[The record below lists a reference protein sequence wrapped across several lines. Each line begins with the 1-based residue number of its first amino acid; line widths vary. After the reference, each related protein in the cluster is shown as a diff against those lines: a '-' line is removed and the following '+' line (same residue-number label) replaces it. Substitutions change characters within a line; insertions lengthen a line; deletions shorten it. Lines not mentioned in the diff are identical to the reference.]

1 MTIELKQEIL
11 DLIESPELYA
21 YLMKYT
27 ERLKLRD
34 YVEIIAGAPVSLK
47 RKLGLLHKLRATT
60 DLKQRDMEYMKL
72 CCECMNQAV
81 RYLTM
86 ESRTIFLIQLMG
98 YDDDNKSDIMDGPYI
113 MTSLE
118 DMKKAAISLPRVLTG
133 FCFFVFLAF
142 NDFQKFLPVGGNQF
156 LFQRGCFEFHRNVI
170 VVC

>member
-1 MTIELKQEIL
+1 MTIELKEEIL

-47 RKLGLLHKLRATT
+47 RKQGLLHKLRATT

-98 YDDDNKSDIMDGPYI
+98 YDDDNKSDIMDGWKA
-113 MTSLE
+113 
-118 DMKKAAISLPRVLTG
+118 DKK
-133 FCFFVFLAF
+133 
-142 NDFQKFLPVGGNQF
+142 
-156 LFQRGCFEFHRNVI
+156 
-170 VVC
+170 